1 MSRIEE
7 IRKRLEDSKHVYF
20 SASEEEVSY
29 LLSQLDIAVKALDD
43 LSNKDNWKKFN
54 GSILWYGDINKP
66 LAHDLAIEALEKL
79 RG

>member
-1 MSRIEE
+1 VTRIEE

-29 LLSQLDIAVKALDD
+29 LLSQLDIAVKALENI
-43 LSNKDNWKKFN
+43 SVPMPGSRDNQLVLYYERTAK
-54 GSILWYGDINKP
+54 
-66 LAHDLAIEALEKL
+66 EALEKL

>member
-29 LLSQLDIAVKALDD
+29 LLSQLDIAINTLVDIKHIYG
-43 LSNKDNWKKFN
+43 SGIPITPKDVIDQINATFKRMMGN
-54 GSILWYGDINKP
+54 G
-66 LAHDLAIEALEKL
+66 
-79 RG
+79 